1 MSQQP
6 QSNANTDML
15 QSVKQL
21 ASAIKNTENPNAILQ
36 AAANQNPQIAQV
48 MSMVNGSGMNAK
60 QLFMMAAQ
68 QRGIDPNQIVNML
81 K

>member
-6 QSNANTDML
+6 QSNANTDTL

-21 ASAIKNTENPNAILQ
+21 VSAIKNTENPNAILQ

-68 QRGIDPNQIVNML
+68 QRGVDPNQIVNML